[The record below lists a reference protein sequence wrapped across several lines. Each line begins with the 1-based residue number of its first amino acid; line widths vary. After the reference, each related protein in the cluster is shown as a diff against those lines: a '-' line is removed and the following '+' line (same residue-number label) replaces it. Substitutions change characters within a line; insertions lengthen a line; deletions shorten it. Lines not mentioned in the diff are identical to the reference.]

1 MVCLGIPCQSSP
13 NFQPH
18 GAHLLL
24 AVPAP
29 QCTPPPRSSSSS
41 LRGRDP
47 QDPVLRM
54 RGVQGM
60 GASEPLPACLPTPPP
75 PPHFLLQNQPILLP
89 GGRGA
94 EAQGGFRAASST
106 EDMRHLTCDP
116 PQEILPTSE
125 TNLRRET
132 MTPEWTE
139 GSAEAS
145 PPLPQPTMAQLSKL
159 LAWRLSQPTSRLRSQ
174 PWQRTRGPE
183 KGSKL
188 PARRLLGTAHMQLLM
203 SWSAC
208 RLEKNSHT

>member
-54 RGVQGM
+54 RGLR
-60 GASEPLPACLPTPPP
+60 APPCLPPHPAP

>member
-1 MVCLGIPCQSSP
+1 
-13 NFQPH
+13 
-18 GAHLLL
+18 
-24 AVPAP
+24 
-29 QCTPPPRSSSSS
+29 
-41 LRGRDP
+41 
-47 QDPVLRM
+47 M

-60 GASEPLPACLPTPPP
+60 GASEPLPACLPAPPRP

-94 EAQGGFRAASST
+94 EAQGGLLAASST

-145 PPLPQPTMAQLSKL
+145 APLPQPTMAQLSKL
-159 LAWRLSQPTSRLRSQ
+159 PAWRLSKLPAWRLSQPTSRLRSQ